1 MRSIMYVLAVAALLI
16 GGCMRS
22 RQSSSQ
28 IDYDFTGVDKV
39 AIVSVEGAIT
49 SEVAKDQIA
58 DFFSME
64 LLEKGY
70 APIDREQVRAQLHQ
84 QEAEVQ
90 DLSNIEKAVD
100 VGLILDVPAVLAIRI
115 PHFDEQ
121 TTITAKMISVE
132 DGSTLWL
139 ASETGRGKKGVS
151 QMFSFS
157 RCSREEDS
165 LLNNPLAGPPTMSEG
180 ENMLPLTPEEAENAK
195 DIIKSLCKTLPAQIT
210 PAWE

>member
-1 MRSIMYVLAVAALLI
+1 MKTIINVLAVAALLI
-16 GGCMRS
+16 GGCMRL
-22 RQSSSQ
+22 RESSSQ
-28 IDYDFTGVDKV
+28 INYDFTGVDKV

-70 APIDREQVRAQLHQ
+70 APIDREQVRAQLQ
-84 QEAEVQ
+84 EQEAEVQ

-121 TTITAKMISVE
+121 MTITAKMIDVE
-132 DGSTLWL
+132 GASTLWL

-151 QMFSFS
+151 KLFSFS
-157 RCSREEDS
+157 RNNPENDP
-165 LLNNPLAGPPTMSEG
+165 LLNPMAGPPTMNTG

-195 DIIKSLCKTLPAQIT
+195 DIIKSMCRTLPAQIT